1 MISIE
6 IEKGKRMKR
15 IDAIAAAAAVL
26 LLASSPAYAMTA
38 AEEAAQD
45 APAVS
50 AKVSVASQGTQSA
63 TPEQYIDKDKTYRVV
78 NGGDWKIASLRAD
91 GLMDHEYR
99 LRKYDSIKL
108 MAVGFPDAF
117 GVDAINVGPDGYA
130 QVPYVGNVK
139 LAGLTVNEATELLRD
154 GLNDYLKITQL
165 SLYIS
170 EYAPMKVYV
179 MGEVTK
185 PGIQIMT
192 IDDMNTY
199 AAISSAGGFT
209 KRSRTRKV
217 QVIRT
222 IGNTMYYRTL
232 DIGHYI
238 KRHDL
243 TQNVQLEEGDIVYV
257 PRSNK
262 LIVNEDVMPYINAYL
277 LWRNITDD

>member
-185 PGIQIMT
+185 PGIQSMT

-262 LIVNEDVMPYINAYL
+262 LIVNEDVMPYINGYL
-277 LWRNITDD
+277 VWRNITDD